1 MLILKLSGGLGN
13 QMFEY
18 AYARRLQ
25 EYYGDDLYFDLS
37 DFETDEQRDYSLA
50 HCNLAEHFF
59 WEEDKQ
65 VADNIVEIEK
75 YKLSIGQAYQI
86 GKYNGNSFLK
96 ICLSQM
102 KNNLY
107 HRKVKRSVQ
116 NKRIS
121 DFYQS
126 EEFFRPIKE
135 QIIQELKIKTAPSEE
150 NEKLIRKISQE
161 NSVCVHI
168 RLGDYLLPEWK
179 MLQVCDEQY
188 YYRGID
194 YMLKN
199 VENPTFYIFSNTS
212 EDINYI
218 KENYHF
224 PCEVTYV
231 NLNNP
236 DYEELRLMYN
246 CKHFV
251 ISNSTFSWWAQYLC
265 ENENKIVIAPK
276 KWSVDD
282 KKKDIYQKNWI
293 KL

>member
-1 MLILKLSGGLGN
+1 M
-13 QMFEY
+13 
-18 AYARRLQ
+18 
-25 EYYGDDLYFDLS
+25 
-37 DFETDEQRDYSLA
+37 
-50 HCNLAEHFF
+50 C
-59 WEEDKQ
+59 
-65 VADNIVEIEK
+65 
-75 YKLSIGQAYQI
+75 
-86 GKYNGNSFLK
+86 
-96 ICLSQM
+96 
-102 KNNLY
+102 
-107 HRKVKRSVQ
+107 
-116 NKRIS
+116 RIS
-121 DFYQS
+121 EFYQS

-150 NEKLIRKISQE
+150 NEKLISKISRE

-212 EDINYI
+212 EDIDYLR
-218 KENYHF
+218 KNYHF

-293 KL
+293 RIGE